1 MSAREAYIAGR
12 SGGSR
17 PKDTRSQVDKDQG
30 FDTSREQ
37 NAYDAG
43 QQERQRE
50 QTINEKGIQGLS
62 QRDQEQAK
70 KIAKKTG
77 KDPYDTLTREEERKA
92 GYPETFSEKA
102 IDAYK
107 EYTNFGGFMG
117 LGILP
122 FRMIA
127 EPTVKTFQNPE
138 ALAVLKLLFDRKGQE
153 FKDKYLKDHG
163 DIIGD
168 AFKDERE
175 LLKEGGQGITT
186 LDFFNQELDEAA
198 RMSEEGVLSAG
209 SQRINFPAE
218 FYTGENSASPY
229 GAGVM
234 PQTSGDL
241 ANLAGLDVNQFK
253 SGPGYN
259 QEMVDK
265 IFAAR
270 MELDRMNKNPMTGES
285 RLSEAYRDR
294 EREAAMGGGAPVP
307 PTTTPDVPIIPVDP
321 IPAPGTTPPSTT
333 KYPGSVITDYT
344 QLGLPQIYGNQQMPN
359 YGSFYQGQGGQPIGL
374 QNYLDNLKKRFGI
387 G

>member
-17 PKDTRSQVDKDQG
+17 PKQSSPSSTQTNKNEDS
-30 FDTSREQ
+30 
-37 NAYDAG
+37 AYDAG
-43 QQERQRE
+43 RQERQRE
-50 QTINEKGIQGLS
+50 QTIRNEGIAGLP
-62 QRDQEQAK
+62 QDEREQAK
-70 KIAKKTG
+70 TIAKKTG

-117 LGILP
+117 FGILP

-127 EPTVKTFQNPE
+127 EPTVKTFQNPQ

-163 DIIGD
+163 DIISD

-198 RMSEEGVLSAG
+198 RMSEEGVLGAG

-270 MELDRMNKNPMTGES
+270 MELDRMGKDMFGNTQGSANQ
-285 RLSEAYRDR
+285 
-294 EREAAMGGGAPVP
+294 GGGGTYVP
-307 PTTTPDVPIIPVDP
+307 PTTTPDDPMIPQDP
-321 IPAPGTTPPSTT
+321 TLPPGVTPPTLPP
-333 KYPGSVITDYT
+333 KFPGSVVTDYT
-344 QLGLPQIYGNQQMPN
+344 QLGLPQIYGNQQIPN
-359 YGSFYQGQGGQPIGL
+359 YGNFYQGQGGQPIGL
-374 QNYLDNLKKRFGI
+374 QDYLDNLRKRFGI

>member
-17 PKDTRSQVDKDQG
+17 PKQSSPSSTQTNKNEDS
-30 FDTSREQ
+30 
-37 NAYDAG
+37 AYDAG
-43 QQERQRE
+43 RQERQRE
-50 QTINEKGIQGLS
+50 QTIRNEGIAGLP
-62 QRDQEQAK
+62 QDEREQAK
-70 KIAKKTG
+70 TIAKKTG

-117 LGILP
+117 FGILP

-127 EPTVKTFQNPE
+127 EPTVKTFQNPQ

-163 DIIGD
+163 DIIRD

-198 RMSEEGVLSAG
+198 RMSEEGVLGAG

-270 MELDRMNKNPMTGES
+270 MELDRMGKDMFGNTQGSANQ
-285 RLSEAYRDR
+285 
-294 EREAAMGGGAPVP
+294 GGGGTYVP
-307 PTTTPDVPIIPVDP
+307 PTTTPDDPMIPQDP
-321 IPAPGTTPPSTT
+321 TLPPGVTPPTLPP
-333 KYPGSVITDYT
+333 KFPGSVVTDYT

-359 YGSFYQGQGGQPIGL
+359 YATFNRAGSMPVGL
-374 QNYLDNLKKRFGI
+374 QNYLDALRNRFGI

>member
-17 PKDTRSQVDKDQG
+17 PKQSSPSSTQTNKNEDS
-30 FDTSREQ
+30 
-37 NAYDAG
+37 AYDAG
-43 QQERQRE
+43 RQERQRE
-50 QTINEKGIQGLS
+50 QTIRNEGIAGLP
-62 QRDQEQAK
+62 QDEREQAK
-70 KIAKKTG
+70 TIAKKTG

-117 LGILP
+117 FGILP

-127 EPTVKTFQNPE
+127 EPTVKTFQNPQ

-163 DIIGD
+163 DIISD

-198 RMSEEGVLSAG
+198 RMSEEGVLGAG

-270 MELDRMNKNPMTGES
+270 MELDRMGKDMFGNTQGSANQ
-285 RLSEAYRDR
+285 
-294 EREAAMGGGAPVP
+294 GGGGTYVP
-307 PTTTPDVPIIPVDP
+307 PTTTPDDPMIPQDP
-321 IPAPGTTPPSTT
+321 TLPPGVTPPTLPP
-333 KYPGSVITDYT
+333 KFPGSVVTDYT

-359 YGSFYQGQGGQPIGL
+359 YANFYQGQQPVGL
-374 QNYLDNLKKRFGI
+374 QNYLDNLRRRFGI

>member
-17 PKDTRSQVDKDQG
+17 PKQSSPSSTQTNKNEDS
-30 FDTSREQ
+30 
-37 NAYDAG
+37 AYDAG
-43 QQERQRE
+43 RQERQRE
-50 QTINEKGIQGLS
+50 QTIRNEGIAGLP
-62 QRDQEQAK
+62 QDEREQAK
-70 KIAKKTG
+70 TIAKKTG

-117 LGILP
+117 FGILP

-127 EPTVKTFQNPE
+127 EPTVKTFQNPQ

-163 DIIGD
+163 DIIRD

-198 RMSEEGVLSAG
+198 RMSEEGVLGAG

-270 MELDRMNKNPMTGES
+270 MELDRMGKDMFGNTQGSANQ
-285 RLSEAYRDR
+285 
-294 EREAAMGGGAPVP
+294 GGGGTYVP
-307 PTTTPDVPIIPVDP
+307 PTTTPDDPMIPQDP
-321 IPAPGTTPPSTT
+321 TLPPGVTPPTLPP
-333 KYPGSVITDYT
+333 KFPGSVVTDYT

-359 YGSFYQGQGGQPIGL
+359 YATFNRAGSMPVGL
-374 QNYLDNLKKRFGI
+374 QEYLDNLRKRFGI

>member
-17 PKDTRSQVDKDQG
+17 PKQSSPSSTQTNKNEDA
-30 FDTSREQ
+30 
-37 NAYDAG
+37 AYDAG

-50 QTINEKGIQGLS
+50 QTIRNEGIAGLP
-62 QRDQEQAK
+62 QDEREQAK
-70 KIAKKTG
+70 TIAKKTG

-117 LGILP
+117 FGILP

-127 EPTVKTFQNPE
+127 EPTVKTFQNPQ

-175 LLKEGGQGITT
+175 LLKESGQGITT

-198 RMSEEGVLSAG
+198 RMSEEGVLGAG

-241 ANLAGLDVNQFK
+241 ANLASLDVNQFK

-270 MELDRMNKNPMTGES
+270 MELDRMGKNPMTGES
-285 RLSEAYRDR
+285 QGSPNQ
-294 EREAAMGGGAPVP
+294 GGGGGTYVP
-307 PTTTPDVPIIPVDP
+307 PTTTPDDPMIPQDP
-321 IPAPGTTPPSTT
+321 TLPPGVTPPTTTP
-333 KYPGSVITDYT
+333 KYPGSVVTDYT

-359 YGSFYQGQGGQPIGL
+359 YGNFYQGQGGQPIGL
-374 QNYLDNLKKRFGI
+374 QNYLDNLRKRFGI